1 MFEEKDK
8 LEPQSSQTPN
18 TFIQGL
24 PSFSLP
30 TNLNSKLAANKKN
43 GPQLNRPRL
52 SSLRSAWLSRQTI
65 EEDTFSEDKLIKI
78 NLPTLTTTSS
88 SRPLANEIEYLNLIA
103 NSLCLTTSVLNSFIT
118 SNNKTIHSIFLGQ
131 WVLMFAWHKIGGTE
145 TKIRLNISF
154 VSSIFMLIIT
164 TLLSYQENAL
174 LFTSH
179 QLPAVLGALI
189 LYLIYRLIKLDEAL
203 QLNDKNQQEDY
214 QTKSQQ
220 VIDEALSLY
229 YDRRQLFLSTVSQE
243 IRDASL
249 MVMATLEQFSPPSIL
264 TNTHEL
270 LSACSIAVPIASI
283 SAINTT
289 IKQACYISS
298 HLNLVSKML
307 RESDKSDT
315 LPDQDK
321 IKSTVKRDF
330 DVSELIQNVGD
341 SLAGMSAKLGV
352 HFVIYHT
359 DNGLYYS
366 NVIGDEDAIK
376 HALINL
382 LRNILEG
389 CTPGACIE
397 LGLYVSHIPETP
409 KVKVIFDIIQTA
421 SPAIPIG
428 VSAAIIPNANFTA
441 QLLSYIGGEMK
452 LEDLGKNQTRVEI
465 SLELF
470 PGCNSDQRLLLIEKP
485 SQILEKQLSNIR
497 FSNEPTLEDL
507 TGFIA
512 QLKGVKMILH
522 GPEKSIFAKHLTSCL
537 TSWNTDISH
546 VPVLSYADDDYDSSS
561 TNAASASC
569 DSEVS
574 FNTATTENTI
584 HSVLSPASNR
594 SINSI
599 SNTATGSKVPSPAI
613 EEDHIHSIPPTF
625 ILIDDD
631 VLTLEKKLREF
642 RDQPQITPAVQ
653 QQHRRHRRS
662 KSRNNGDVL
671 HSTVAVVFF
680 TSLTNYRRVRD
691 IIHWIST
698 LDLPPYMPRVVVVPK
713 PAGPR
718 RFLTALHT
726 AWNNAIVEPQFIPIA
741 TSPLSPFVGQHQHL
755 SPGLQDLGS
764 TGSVTPGGSV
774 NGPLMTP
781 HDPNARYSPGRRTM
795 MSGMRVHS
803 PSGLTMESEK
813 GNYFFDPT
821 SNAAINRPTNNTTPA
836 QLNSSPL
843 LAGSASI
850 PQTNNGGLHTP
861 GGGVGGIT
869 LVPQEMKRRLRS
881 HSNSFLTPNSTR
893 RNMVDL
899 AQSATPKKPTPVQE
913 EEEDITSSNTS
924 SMDSTSLP
932 LVGSSTD
939 SSKSNASI
947 DSTRSIPTS
956 VPTLAAPA
964 PFAAAAA
971 DAVVANAK
979 AKVLEVTEPNAP
991 SVTTTPT
998 PLTVPTKPKSKFSF
1012 RISNRKRKER
1022 SNAPDKPSPP
1032 IKVLIVEDNMINQAI
1047 LSTWMKKH
1055 SIKFSVACDGKE
1067 AVEKWEGGG
1076 FHLILMD
1083 IQLPVMNGIDA
1094 TKTIRAIEKERKIG
1108 VLPTNSIK
1116 EDDTTNLTSVD
1127 TKSSSFQSPVII
1139 VALTASSLES
1149 DRQAALAAGC
1159 NDFLTKPV
1167 SLEWLEKKILEWGCM
1182 QALIDFEGWRK
1193 WKRSTD
1199 GSPTTAAASASAAL
1213 KSKLRKE
1220 AVLANGTASLK
1231 EVNTLE
1237 KENLALR
1244 TKELLKDESRAIVLV
1259 GINKRRMSTL
1269 QDRSQPPPIISTTVP
1284 QKLRRK
1290 GSDSNL
1296 KACDLSIPKQ
1306 LEQREHRRLLEE
1318 RLSDDDDNNNNNNNV
1333 SE

>member
-18 TFIQGL
+18 AFIQGL

-43 GPQLNRPRL
+43 GPQLSRPRL
-52 SSLRSAWLSRQTI
+52 SSLRSTWLSRQTI
-65 EEDTFSEDKLIKI
+65 EEDTFAQDKLIEI
-78 NLPTLTTTSS
+78 NLPPLTTTSS
-88 SRPLANEIEYLNLIA
+88 SSQPLENETEYLNLIA
-103 NSLCLTTSVLNSFIT
+103 NSLCLTTSVLNSFIIS
-118 SNNKTIHSIFLGQ
+118 SNNNYKTVHSVFLGQ
-131 WVLMFAWHKIGGTE
+131 WVLLFAWHKIGGTE
-145 TKIRLNISF
+145 TKIRLLNISF
-154 VSSIFMLIIT
+154 VSSIFMLVIT
-164 TLLSYQENAL
+164 TLSSYQENAL
-174 LFTSH
+174 LSTLH
-179 QLPAVLGALI
+179 QLPAVLGTLI
-189 LYLIYRLIKLDEAL
+189 FYLIYRLIKLDESL
-203 QLNDKNQQEDY
+203 QRNDKQQQEDY
-214 QTKSQQ
+214 QAKSQHA
-220 VIDEALSLY
+220 IDEALSRY

-249 MVMATLEQFSPPSIL
+249 MVLATLEQFSPPSIL

-283 SAINTT
+283 SAISTT
-289 IKQACYISS
+289 IKQACHISS

-307 RESDKSDT
+307 RESDTNNNNT
-315 LPDQDK
+315 LSDQDK
-321 IKSTVKRDF
+321 IKSTVKHDF

-428 VSAAIIPNANFTA
+428 VSAAVIPNANFTA

-465 SLELF
+465 SLELL

-561 TNAASASC
+561 TNAASTSY
-569 DSEVS
+569 DSEASSSTVV
-574 FNTATTENTI
+574 TDNTI
-584 HSVLSPASNR
+584 HSVFSPASNR
-594 SINSI
+594 SINSTSTNI
-599 SNTATGSKVPSPAI
+599 TGSKVPSPAI

-642 RDQPQITPAVQ
+642 RDQPQITPAVLQ
-653 QQHRRHRRS
+653 HQHRRHRRS

-671 HSTVAVVFF
+671 HGTIAVVFF

-698 LDLPPYMPRVVVVPK
+698 LNLPPYMPRVVVVPK

-741 TSPLSPFVGQHQHL
+741 TSPLSPFVSQHQHL

-764 TGSVTPGGSV
+764 NGTVTPGGGSGGGGGGG

-781 HDPNARYSPGRRTM
+781 HDPNARYSPGRRAVMT
-795 MSGMRVHS
+795 GMRVHS
-803 PSGLTMESEK
+803 PSGLAMESEK
-813 GNYFFDPT
+813 GNYFFDPN
-821 SNAAINRPTNNTTPA
+821 SNATINRPTNNNTAPV
-836 QLNSSPL
+836 QLNLSPL
-843 LAGSASI
+843 LAGPTSI
-850 PQTNNGGLHTP
+850 PPQTTNNAT
-861 GGGVGGIT
+861 
-869 LVPQEMKRRLRS
+869 EA
-881 HSNSFLTPNSTR
+881 N
-893 RNMVDL
+893 
-899 AQSATPKKPTPVQE
+899 AASATTATTTTTATPV
-913 EEEDITSSNTS
+913 
-924 SMDSTSLP
+924 P
-932 LVGSSTD
+932 AVV
-939 SSKSNASI
+939 
-947 DSTRSIPTS
+947 
-956 VPTLAAPA
+956 VPT
-964 PFAAAAA
+964 
-971 DAVVANAK
+971 
-979 AKVLEVTEPNAP
+979 
-991 SVTTTPT
+991 
-998 PLTVPTKPKSKFSF
+998 TKPKSKFSF

-1067 AVEKWEGGG
+1067 A
-1076 FHLILMD
+1076 MD

-1094 TKTIRAIEKERKIG
+1094 TKTIRSIEKERKIG
-1108 VLPTNSIK
+1108 VLPTNSIRK
-1116 EDDTTNLTSVD
+1116 DVSTNLTSVD

-1167 SLEWLEKKILEWGCM
+1167 SLEWLEKKIIEWGCM

-1199 GSPTTAAASASAAL
+1199 GSPTTAAASASVAL

-1220 AVLANGTASLK
+1220 AALANGTASLK

-1244 TKELLKDESRAIVLV
+1244 TKELLKDESRAIVLM

-1269 QDRSQPPPIISTTVP
+1269 QDRSQAPPIISTTVP

-1296 KACDLSIPKQ
+1296 KAYKLSIPVQ

-1318 RLSDDDDNNNNNNNV
+1318 RLSDDDDSNNNNND

>member
-18 TFIQGL
+18 AFIQGL

-43 GPQLNRPRL
+43 GPQLSRPRL
-52 SSLRSAWLSRQTI
+52 SSLRSTWLSRQTI
-65 EEDTFSEDKLIKI
+65 EEDTFAQDKLIEI
-78 NLPTLTTTSS
+78 NLPPLTTTSS
-88 SRPLANEIEYLNLIA
+88 SSQPLENETEYLNLIA
-103 NSLCLTTSVLNSFIT
+103 NSLCLTTSFDFYAGHNNTIVISRKCIIVYLASTT
-118 SNNKTIHSIFLGQ
+118 SSVG
-131 WVLMFAWHKIGGTE
+131 
-145 TKIRLNISF
+145 
-154 VSSIFMLIIT
+154 
-164 TLLSYQENAL
+164 
-174 LFTSH
+174 
-179 QLPAVLGALI
+179 
-189 LYLIYRLIKLDEAL
+189 LIKLDESL
-203 QLNDKNQQEDY
+203 QRNDKQQQEDY
-214 QTKSQQ
+214 QAKSQHA
-220 VIDEALSLY
+220 IDEALSRY

-249 MVMATLEQFSPPSIL
+249 MVLATLEQFSPPSIL

-283 SAINTT
+283 SAISTT
-289 IKQACYISS
+289 IKQACHISS

-307 RESDKSDT
+307 RESDTNNNNT
-315 LPDQDK
+315 LSDQDK
-321 IKSTVKRDF
+321 IKSTVKHDF

-409 KVKVIFDIIQTA
+409 KIKVVFDIIQTA

-428 VSAAIIPNANFTA
+428 VSAAVIPNANFTA

-465 SLELF
+465 SLELL

-561 TNAASASC
+561 TNAASTSY
-569 DSEVS
+569 DSEASSSTVV
-574 FNTATTENTI
+574 TDNTI
-584 HSVLSPASNR
+584 HSVFSPASNR
-594 SINSI
+594 SINSTSTNI
-599 SNTATGSKVPSPAI
+599 TGSKVPSPAI

-642 RDQPQITPAVQ
+642 RDQPQITPAVLQ
-653 QQHRRHRRS
+653 HQHRRHRRS

-671 HSTVAVVFF
+671 HGTIAVVFF

-698 LDLPPYMPRVVVVPK
+698 LNLPPYMPRVVVVPK

-741 TSPLSPFVGQHQHL
+741 TSPLSPFVSQHQHL

-764 TGSVTPGGSV
+764 NGTVTPGGGSGGGGGGG

-781 HDPNARYSPGRRTM
+781 HDPNARYSPGRRAVMT
-795 MSGMRVHS
+795 GMRVHS
-803 PSGLTMESEK
+803 PSGLAMESEK
-813 GNYFFDPT
+813 GNYFFDPN
-821 SNAAINRPTNNTTPA
+821 SNATINRPTNNNTAPV
-836 QLNSSPL
+836 QLNLSPL
-843 LAGSASI
+843 LAGPTSI
-850 PQTNNGGLHTP
+850 PPQTTNNGGLHTP
-861 GGGVGGIT
+861 GNGGGNGGIT

-881 HSNSFLTPNSTR
+881 HSNSFITPNSSTR

-899 AQSATPKKPTPVQE
+899 AQPSSPKKPTPVQE
-913 EEEDITSSNTS
+913 EEEDISSSNTS
-924 SMDSTSLP
+924 SMDSTTLP
-932 LVGSSTD
+932 LAGSSMD
-939 SSKSNASI
+939 SSTSTNASLG
-947 DSTRSIPTS
+947 STRSIPTS
-956 VPTLAAPA
+956 VPPLAAPA

-971 DAVVANAK
+971 DAVVADAK
-979 AKVLEVTEPNAP
+979 AKVLEATEANAA
-991 SVTTTPT
+991 SATTATTTTATPVPAVVVPT
-998 PLTVPTKPKSKFSF
+998 TKPKSKFSF

-1108 VLPTNSIK
+1108 VLPTNSIRK
-1116 EDDTTNLTSVD
+1116 DVSTNLTSVD

-1167 SLEWLEKKILEWGCM
+1167 SLEWLEKKIIEWGCM

-1199 GSPTTAAASASAAL
+1199 GSPTTAAASASVAL

-1220 AVLANGTASLK
+1220 AALANSTASLK

-1269 QDRSQPPPIISTTVP
+1269 QDRSQAPPIISTTVP

-1296 KACDLSIPKQ
+1296 KAYKLSIPVQ

-1318 RLSDDDDNNNNNNNV
+1318 RLSDDDDSNNNNND